1 MGLPVELMRIIRF
14 GVVGVGATATH
25 MGTAVL
31 CVELAGL
38 SPELATTIGMGAS
51 MGVSYFGHQ
60 MFTFGVKADH
70 RTYVPRFLVSTV
82 IAYLLNVGLVA
93 LITEV
98 LDLPYQVAFAVVAV
112 VIPLSNYLI
121 GRLWVFERG
130 LAASPEL
137 RGS

>member
-1 MGLPVELMRIIRF
+1 MRLSVELMRIARF

-25 MGTAVL
+25 MATAVL

-70 RTYVPRFLVSTV
+70 RTYLPRFLVSTV

-93 LITEV
+93 LITEG
-98 LDLPYQVAFAVVAV
+98 LRQPYQLGLAVVAV

-130 LAASPEL
+130 LAASRETA
-137 RGS
+137 G